1 MTKGSTVS
9 GGLNAGFMRATL
21 APTDDVPLMKGDRPN
36 HPPAKGAE
44 TPIDDGPL
52 MKDDRPN
59 PPPAKGAE
67 KKNTEPTIVGSLAWI
82 TDATRPAIEP

>member
-21 APTDDVPLMKGDRPN
+21 TPTDDVPLMKGDRPN

-44 TPIDDGPL
+44 
-52 MKDDRPN
+52 
-59 PPPAKGAE
+59 
-67 KKNTEPTIVGSLAWI
+67 KKNTEPMIVGSLAWI
-82 TDATRPAIEP
+82 TDATRAAIGP